1 MKLVALM
8 VEKMVEVTVVKSVAC
23 LEVLKVDQMVGK
35 SARSSVLKL
44 VETTA
49 VYWAVKWVAWKAE

>member
-49 VYWAVKWVAWKAE
+49 VYWAVKWVAWTAE

>member
-35 SARSSVLKL
+35 SAGSSVLKL

-49 VYWAVKWVAWKAE
+49 VYWAVKWVAWTAE